1 MPTGGTI
8 ALLFAPLALATLGWR
23 SLWLGLAGYATI
35 CAAMLTRHVE
45 APRFGGN
52 IASRRLIGESLRRPG
67 ILALSVAFICYTGQ
81 WTSLM
86 TWLPTFVVDER
97 GMSPATA
104 SLLTALFVAANIP
117 GNLLGG
123 FLLKHGMPR
132 GLVMAGGAVAM
143 GLTALGLFAGGA
155 PDPLRLGCALAFSL
169 LGGVIPGAIFSATP
183 VHAKSPEHIG
193 TTNGMIMQASHF
205 AQFSVPILVAWM
217 ASRFGGWSA
226 SLSAMLILSCAGVVA
241 ALVAGRYE
249 RRLAARTRVPAS

>member
-1 MPTGGTI
+1 
-8 ALLFAPLALATLGWR
+8 LFAPLALATLGWR

-35 CAAMLTRHVE
+35 CAALLARHVE
-45 APRFGGN
+45 APPFGGK
-52 IASRRLIGESLRRPG
+52 IGSRRLIGESLRRPG
-67 ILALSVAFICYTGQ
+67 ILALCVAFICYTGQ

-97 GMSPATA
+97 GMSPAAA
-104 SLLTALFVAANIP
+104 SLLTAMFVAANIP

-123 FLLKHGMPR
+123 FLLKHGMAR
-132 GLVMAGGAVAM
+132 GLVMAGGAGAM

-155 PDPLRLGCALAFSL
+155 PDALRLGCALAFSL

-183 VHAKSPEHIG
+183 VHAKSSEHIG

-249 RRLAARTRVPAS
+249 RRLAARARVPAS